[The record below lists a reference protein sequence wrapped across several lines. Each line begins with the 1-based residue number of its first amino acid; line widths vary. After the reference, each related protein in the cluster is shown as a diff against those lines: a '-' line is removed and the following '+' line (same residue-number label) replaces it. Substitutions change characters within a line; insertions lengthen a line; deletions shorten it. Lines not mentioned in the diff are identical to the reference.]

1 MIGIVNRDNWNRKRA
16 QLTCDVLIS
25 TFRQNQIS
33 CLTRKKNVKVAE
45 AQVEVEVVVISGDG
59 GRGGAMHWLFVPVC
73 AVPFKTI

>member
-1 MIGIVNRDNWNRKRA
+1 
-16 QLTCDVLIS
+16 LTCDVLIS

-45 AQVEVEVVVISGDG
+45 AQVEVEVVVIVGDG
-59 GRGGAMHWLFVPVC
+59 GSMRWLFVPVC